1 MEALLRDLR
10 YAVRTLVRTPG
21 WTAMAVLTLAIG
33 TGANAAVF
41 SFVDA
46 LLFKQAPGVHP
57 ARPLV
62 FVYTSDFSSGPYGVS
77 SYPDYVSLRDD
88 SGAFA
93 ALAAIDDSLSA
104 AIRVGDGLERARL
117 ARVSGSYFDT
127 LGVRMAEGRAI
138 AAADVS
144 AAAAPVAV
152 IGSALGRR
160 AFPNQPS
167 VVGSVVLLDG
177 RPFTIVGVAPPRFSG
192 IDVGRPIEIWTP
204 LEMRGDTLG
213 RGNRGL
219 RLVGQ
224 LAGGIS
230 EASARARLDALAA
243 RLAADFPA
251 TNHGT
256 MDRPDAPRGFEIAP
270 ATRLVPNQRALVIRL
285 AVVLTG
291 GVALVLLLACANVT
305 GLLLS
310 RATARSR
317 EIAVRRALGA
327 GGWRLLRQFL
337 TESAVLAIASAGVGL
352 IFAAWTADVLASF
365 FPADQASA
373 FDVSPGFRT
382 VLFAVALSA
391 VAALLVTV
399 VPAIRALTPPLAA
412 SLRGAAGDIT
422 ERSGTRIRAALVAG
436 QVAIAC
442 VLLVAAALLAQSV
455 YHQLHADFG
464 FATRAALFV
473 DVDVPAGLGEERTRA
488 FYEQARERIAALPG
502 VESAAWARVLPF
514 ARAGRR
520 HVVPEG
526 YVAAPLEDLEL
537 AYNVVSADYFSA
549 LGIAV
554 IAGRAFQATDGP
566 SSPRVAIV
574 NAALAARFFD
584 GRAVGRHLADSRG
597 TALEIVGV
605 VRTGRG
611 VTVTADAPPTVYYAQ
626 AQNYAPGPM
635 SLVARTAGRPERLS
649 DAVRRAIQSAS
660 ADVPIARTITLAGHV
675 DETLTAERL
684 SASIVS
690 ACGILAALLAVVGL
704 YGAVA
709 YLVARRT
716 REIGVRI
723 ALGAQPRHVLLLVV
737 RNGVGMAIAG
747 LAIGVAA
754 AAGVATLLRS
764 MLYGVG
770 AAGPFTHAAVA
781 LALFAVAALAA
792 YVPAR
797 RAVRI
802 DPARALSQN

>member
-1 MEALLRDLR
+1 METLLQDLR
-10 YAVRTLVRTPG
+10 YAGRTLVRTPG

-46 LLFKQAPGVHP
+46 LLFKPAPGVHP

-62 FVYTSDFSSGPYGVS
+62 FVYTSDYSSGPYGVS
-77 SYPDYVSLRDD
+77 SYPDYRSLSDD

-104 AIRVGDGLERARL
+104 AIRIGDGLERARL
-117 ARVSGSYFDT
+117 ARVSGTYFDT
-127 LGVRMAEGRAI
+127 LGVRMTEGRAI
-138 AAADVS
+138 ADADLS

-152 IGSALGRR
+152 IGSALRKR

-167 VVGSVVLLDG
+167 VVGSVVMLDG
-177 RPFTIVGVAPPRFSG
+177 RAFTIVGVAPPRFSG

-204 LEMRGDTLG
+204 LELRGDALG
-213 RGNRGL
+213 RGSRGL

-224 LAGGIS
+224 LGGDVS
-230 EASARARLDALAA
+230 EASARARLAALAA

-251 TNHGT
+251 TNRGT
-256 MDRPDAPRGFEIAP
+256 VDRPDAPRAFEIAP

-285 AVVLTG
+285 AAVLTG
-291 GVALVLLLACANVT
+291 GVALVLLLACANVM

-310 RATARSR
+310 RATTRSR

-327 GGWRLLRQFL
+327 GALRLLRQFL
-337 TESAVLAIASAGVGL
+337 TESAVLAAASAGVGL

-365 FPADQASA
+365 FPAEQAA
-373 FDVSPGFRT
+373 TFDVSPGFRT
-382 VLFAVALSA
+382 ILFALALSG
-391 VAALLVTV
+391 VAALLVAV

-422 ERSGTRIRAALVAG
+422 ERTGSRIRATLVAG

-464 FATRAALFV
+464 FSTRDALFV
-473 DVDVPAGLGEERTRA
+473 DVDVPAGLGEARTRA
-488 FYEQARERIAALPG
+488 FYDQARERIAALPG
-502 VESAAWARVLPF
+502 VETAGWARALPF

-520 HVVPEG
+520 HFAPEG

-537 AYNVVSADYFSA
+537 AYNVVSPEYFAA
-549 LGIAV
+549 LGV
-554 IAGRAFQATDGP
+554 PLTAGRVFQAADGP

-574 NAALAARFFD
+574 NAALASRFFE
-584 GRAVGRHLADSRG
+584 GRAVGGHLVDSRG
-597 TALEIVGV
+597 ASLEIVGV
-605 VRTGRG
+605 VRTGKG
-611 VTVTADAPPTVYYAQ
+611 TTVTADAPPTVYYPLAQ
-626 AQNYAPGPM
+626 LYTPGSM
-635 SLVARTAGRPERLS
+635 SLVARTAGHPERLA
-649 DAVRRAIQSAS
+649 DAVRHAIQSAG

-675 DETLTAERL
+675 AEALTAERL

-690 ACGILAALLAVVGL
+690 ACGVLAALLAMVGL

-723 ALGAQPRHVLLLVV
+723 ALGAQPRHVMLLVV
-737 RNGVGMAIAG
+737 RNGVGMALAGIAV
-747 LAIGVAA
+747 GVMA
-754 AAGVATLLRS
+754 AAGVALLLRS

-770 AAGPFTHAAVA
+770 RASALTHAGVA
-781 LALFAVAALAA
+781 LLLFAVAALAA